1 MLRLTRYDSTET
13 IPPHIEAQIRSL
25 LQTEWPSPDTDE
37 AASPLIVP
45 ELQPVFFILTDENQV
60 LSYARTIRAT
70 VSHLGQSFKL
80 AGLGDVIT
88 KPEFRRNGYGRR
100 IVEEVTSHIQSDR
113 EADAA
118 LLLTEPKLEA
128 FYRRSGWSIV
138 PGLSVATS
146 EYDESASDEVIPM
159 MLFLS
164 AKAQTTRAIFPK
176 ETLLLPGDEW

>member
-1 MLRLTRYDSTET
+1 MRYNSTET
-13 IPPHIEAQIRSL
+13 IPPHLEAEIRAL
-25 LQTEWPSPDTDE
+25 LLAEWPAPDTDD

-45 ELQPVFFILTDENQV
+45 ELQPMFFILTDENQV
-60 LSYARTIRAT
+60 LSYARTIQAT
-70 VSHLGQSFKL
+70 VSHLGQNFKL

-88 KPEFRRNGYGRR
+88 KPEFRRSGYGRLV
-100 IVEEVTSHIQSDR
+100 VEEATSHIQSDR

-118 LLLTEPKLEA
+118 VLLTEPKLEA
-128 FYRRSGWSIV
+128 FYRGSGWGIV

-164 AKAQTTRAIFPK
+164 AKAQATRAIFPK